1 MKDVARI
8 IAGLAILAG
17 IVYAL
22 HWLGSLTFAH
32 AFSVERVPPAG
43 VELYILTTLWG
54 LCSGLAGAMG
64 IAIGLALAYGLG
76 GLIIKEKRDPED
88 PMKTGITQWKDDN
101 ISPYDT
107 PRR

>member
-17 IVYAL
+17 IVYTL
-22 HWLGSLTFAH
+22 HWVGSLTVGV
-32 AFSVERVPPAG
+32 AFPHSRPLGAAEQYVMTTVWG
-43 VELYILTTLWG
+43 LTTA
-54 LCSGLAGAMG
+54 LAGAMG
-64 IAIGLALAYGLG
+64 IGLGLGFAHSLG